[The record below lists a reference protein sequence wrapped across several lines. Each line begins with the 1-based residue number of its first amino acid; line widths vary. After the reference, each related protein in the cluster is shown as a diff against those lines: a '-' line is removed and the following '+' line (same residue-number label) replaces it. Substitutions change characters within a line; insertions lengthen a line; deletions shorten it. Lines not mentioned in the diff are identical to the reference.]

1 MMYANTRNH
10 LVQAMIEELTQA
22 EIGRFLECSA
32 DAIFLD
38 RRNLPNGWPRHQ
50 DWHEA
55 AVTDAAAEASE
66 PGASEPTPVTPT
78 EAGAP
83 AGSVQAAPEAI
94 RAMANLKEEAQR
106 LFAKIR
112 EVGGAVKEGQPPG
125 ERGLVRPVPQGEPPP
140 GGPDAQG
147 WRQAGR
153 AARRNRTRSRGGQ
166 DGQDEPQ

>member
-1 MMYANTRNH
+1 M
-10 LVQAMIEELTQA
+10 
-22 EIGRFLECSA
+22 
-32 DAIFLD
+32 
-38 RRNLPNGWPRHQ
+38 
-50 DWHEA
+50 
-55 AVTDAAAEASE
+55 TDAAAQASE

-78 EAGAP
+78 EAGTP
-83 AGSVQAAPEAI
+83 AGSVQATAEAL
-94 RAMANLKEEAQR
+94 RTMAHLKEEAQR

-112 EVGGAVKEGQPPG
+112 EVGEAPEPPG

>member
-1 MMYANTRNH
+1 MYANTRNH

-66 PGASEPTPVTPT
+66 PGASEPTPVTLT

-112 EVGGAVKEGQPPG
+112 EVGPSRTQTGSTSTSGRTPSP
-125 ERGLVRPVPQGEPPP
+125 RSRRPNQRE
-140 GGPDAQG
+140 
-147 WRQAGR
+147 AGR
-153 AARRNRTRSRGGQ
+153 ASSGDRSRSRGGE
-166 DGQDEPQ
+166 DRQDEPQ